1 MFRLN
6 KTEEINL
13 FDPIQSL
20 SDYSVKKLNNS
31 WAGYFRENIFPKIN
45 EEPFSVLYSDVAS
58 RPNTPVNIMISLL
71 IIKEM
76 TDLNDEELMESMMF
90 DLRFQYALHTTS
102 MIKQPISKNM
112 LTNFRNSLLK
122 HEIETEEDLLKIE
135 IERLSKEIS
144 KCVKSDK
151 TLKRM
156 DSMMINSSCKKLSR
170 INLIY
175 KVNVNVIEKI
185 NEIEEGILKEEF
197 KNYLDPNFKK
207 EQVYSTTKE
216 THQEVLK
223 KLLEDSK
230 KIYESYKGNEKIKN
244 TEEFKLLERLIN
256 EQMDDSKNEP
266 RESKQISPKSLQNP
280 SDPDA
285 TYRFKYKSNVGYVAN
300 IEEEIKDGAVFIT
313 GYDVQQNVYSDQ
325 QFMQDYIEK
334 KDNQEEETML
344 TDAAYYSEELADKAA
359 KKNITIIPTQTMGI
373 KKKDTIIN
381 KFEVDENKNEITKC
395 PSGETPVETKYNEKN
410 HKLYAKFDKKKC
422 EGCPMHEMCQ
432 KEKIIK
438 KNVSSV
444 TFTKES
450 YNKAKME
457 EKMNNE
463 EYKKISNKRAG
474 IEGTP
479 STLRRKYNVDNLPV
493 RGKLRVKLAFG
504 TKIMAMN
511 IKKAYKY
518 AKNEE
523 KKLDIMTIPD
533 FFHQLKIYYQSFA
546 K

>member
-6 KTEEINL
+6 KTEEISL
-13 FDPIQSL
+13 FDPIQNL
-20 SDYSVKKLNNS
+20 SDYAIRTLNKS
-31 WAGYFRENIFPKIN
+31 WAGFYRENIFPKIN
-45 EEPFSVLYSDVAS
+45 EEPFSVLYSDVGS

-76 TDLNDEELMESMMF
+76 TGLNDEELMESMIF

-102 MIKQPISKNM
+102 MTKQPISKNM
-112 LTNFRNSLLK
+112 FTNFRNSLLK
-122 HEIETEEDLLKIE
+122 YEIDTGEDLLKKE

-185 NEIEEGILKEEF
+185 NEIEEEILKEEF
-197 KNYLDPNFKK
+197 KKYLDPNFKK
-207 EQVYSTTKE
+207 EQVYTVTKE

-223 KLLEDSK
+223 KLLEDSM
-230 KIYESYKGNEKIKN
+230 KIYESYKENEKIKN
-244 TEEFKLLERLIN
+244 TEEFELLERLIN
-256 EQMDDSKNEP
+256 EQMDDNKNEP

-285 TYRFKYKSNVGYVAN
+285 TYRFKYKNNVGYVAN
-300 IEEEIKDGAVFIT
+300 IEEEIKDDAVFIT

-325 QFMQDYIEK
+325 QFMQDYIDK
-334 KDNQEEETML
+334 KDDQEEETML
-344 TDAAYYSEELADKAA
+344 TDAAYYSEELAKKA
-359 KKNITIIPTQTMGI
+359 KEKNITLIPTQTMGT
-373 KKKDTIIN
+373 KKKNTTVN

-395 PSGETPVETKYNEKN
+395 PSGETPIETRYNEKN
-410 HKLYAKFDKKKC
+410 HKLYAKFDKNKC
-422 EGCPMHEMCQ
+422 EGCPMREMCE
-432 KEKIIK
+432 KAKIIK

-444 TFTKES
+444 SFTKES
-450 YNKAKME
+450 YNTAKME
-457 EKMNNE
+457 EKMKSE
-463 EYKKISNKRAG
+463 EYRKISNKRAG
-474 IEGTP
+474 VEGTP
-479 STLRRKYNVDNLPV
+479 SALRRKYNVDNLPV
-493 RGKLRVKLAFG
+493 RGKLRVKFAFG

-511 IKKAYKY
+511 VKKAYKY
-518 AKNEE
+518 AKKIE
-523 KKLDIMTIPD
+523 KKLDIITIPN
-533 FFHQLKIYYQSFA
+533 FLLQLGINFPSFA